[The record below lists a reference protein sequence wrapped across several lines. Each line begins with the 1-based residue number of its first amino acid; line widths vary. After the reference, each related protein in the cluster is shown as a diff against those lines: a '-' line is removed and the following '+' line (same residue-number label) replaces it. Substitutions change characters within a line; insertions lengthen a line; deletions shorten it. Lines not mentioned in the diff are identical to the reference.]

1 MSLIKAV
8 DVPKYMAD
16 KMRSRRIAARLAGG
30 SAKPTLAVAEPAE
43 ASPANGTLVPR
54 PTL

>member
-16 KMRSRRIAARLAGG
+16 KVRSRRLAARLAGG
-30 SAKPTLAVAEPAE
+30 SAKPTLVVTKPVAIPAVVKESTA
-43 ASPANGTLVPR
+43 R
-54 PTL
+54 

>member
-16 KMRSRRIAARLAGG
+16 KVRSRRLAARLTGG
-30 SAKPTLAVAEPAE
+30 SAKPALVVPKAVAIPAVVKE
-43 ASPANGTLVPR
+43 SPAR
-54 PTL
+54 